1 MTTLVIVLKNK
12 DKSKYDYFYS
22 SSKAEIITNGSDIF
36 LNRDSF
42 HIRLNSHYKTWSYKK
57 KKLKKIKAYMKSL
70 WKEPTV
76 NRCMLILDSKLFGP
90 QFVDNLFIIRLRLN
104 LTMCRALI
112 INYYFLVQKRE
123 RWN

>member
-1 MTTLVIVLKNK
+1 
-12 DKSKYDYFYS
+12 
-22 SSKAEIITNGSDIF
+22 
-36 LNRDSF
+36 
-42 HIRLNSHYKTWSYKK
+42 
-57 KKLKKIKAYMKSL
+57 MKSL